1 MVVSRSQPA
10 RTNPLFA
17 VTGLVVMVAG
27 IGLAVFGAVGVVTA
41 IQRDGHPLLND
52 GPRAITSAFAQ
63 VCWGLFVFTI
73 GRYLWRGARGRGW
86 KDRVG
91 RLLII
96 AGLLV
101 VGFAVQTLLSGMPEL
116 MRPNSA
122 DDSQALL
129 ALMIRF
135 GLIGIP
141 GSLIAMVGVKMAKE
155 EVLITASANASF

>member
-1 MVVSRSQPA
+1 
-10 RTNPLFA
+10 LFA
-17 VTGLVVMVAG
+17 VTGLVVIVAG

-52 GPRAITSAFAQ
+52 GPRAITSAFGQ

-73 GRYLWRGARGRGW
+73 GRYLWRGARSRGW

-96 AGLLV
+96 TGLVV
-101 VGFAVQTLLSGMPEL
+101 VGFAVQTLLAGISDL

-135 GLIGIP
+135 ALIGIP
-141 GSLIAMVGVKMAKE
+141 GSLIAMVGVKMARE